1 MHSRNKGELM
11 RIQIS
16 NILFGIAGILW
27 GIECIPQIIKTI
39 KRKSVKDISPPFFI
53 ICLIAYVVFFV
64 GALTIN
70 NYWLAFSHIPSFI
83 FIGVMVVL
91 IFIYGRKKR

>member
-1 MHSRNKGELM
+1 MRSGDKGELM
-11 RIQIS
+11 NVQIS
-16 NILFGIAGILW
+16 NILFAIAGILW

-53 ICLIAYVVFFV
+53 ICLIAYVIYFV
-64 GALTIN
+64 GALMID

-83 FIGVMVVL
+83 FIGMMVVL
-91 IFIYGRKKR
+91 LFIYGRKK